1 MRMKAPGENDQESSA
16 LVALALV
23 CDLVASF
30 NEAAASSDEPGL
42 TGLVLLVLV
51 VALVNGLRN

>member
-1 MRMKAPGENDQESSA
+1 MKAPEENDQESSA
-16 LVALALV
+16 LVTLALV

-30 NEAAASSDEPGL
+30 NEAATSSSDEPSL

-51 VALVNGLRN
+51 VALVNGLGN